1 MDALECRV
9 AKNGEVEVKWQKFR
23 AGVADKVEQ

>member
-1 MDALECRV
+1 V